1 MTQQMMNTT
10 TPRVGVLKGEIL
22 KHVMPVEVLG
32 KFGTKKPMPKNSSE
46 VVKFRRWLPKGATS
60 ASPNTWSVDPAAHQ
74 LSEGETPNGET
85 IGAQD
90 ITATLIE
97 YGFIYRWTNRTEDLY
112 EDDIPAEFKR
122 LTGERMGLL
131 LEMIRYGQLK
141 AGTNIFRA
149 GAVSSRSSVIALVSA
164 NLLRNVARSL
174 MSNRAQRTTEILSAS
189 TKIGTQPVEAA
200 WVVACHSNLVADL
213 RSQLSGF
220 VHKSEYGTMQPIHA
234 NELGSWEEFRF
245 IWSPELAP
253 YLSAGG
259 TTTANTR
266 LANNAANSGGSENV
280 DVYPMIVL
288 SPECF
293 GDVPLRGK
301 DAMNVAAFPAAQ
313 RTKDDPLGQRGSI
326 SAQTFYT
333 CVRLNEG
340 HMAVVEVACSY
351 LV

>member
-1 MTQQMMNTT
+1 
-10 TPRVGVLKGEIL
+10 
-22 KHVMPVEVLG
+22 
-32 KFGTKKPMPKNSSE
+32 
-46 VVKFRRWLPKGATS
+46 
-60 ASPNTWSVDPAAHQ
+60 
-74 LSEGETPNGET
+74 
-85 IGAQD
+85 
-90 ITATLIE
+90 
-97 YGFIYRWTNRTEDLY
+97 
-112 EDDIPAEFKR
+112 
-122 LTGERMGLL
+122 
-131 LEMIRYGQLK
+131 
-141 AGTNIFRA
+141 
-149 GAVSSRSSVIALVSA
+149 
-164 NLLRNVARSL
+164 
-174 MSNRAQRTTEILSAS
+174 
-189 TKIGTQPVEAA
+189 
-200 WVVACHSNLVADL
+200 
-213 RSQLSGF
+213 
-220 VHKSEYGTMQPIHA
+220 MQPIHA

-326 SAQTFYT
+326 SEQTFYT

>member
-1 MTQQMMNTT
+1 MTTQTMSTVT
-10 TPRVGVLKGEIL
+10 ARIGRLKGEIL

-32 KFGTKKPMPKNSSE
+32 KFGTKKPMPKNVGES
-46 VVKFRRWLPKGATS
+46 VVYRRWLPKGATTS
-60 ASPNTWSVDPAAHQ
+60 SPNTWTVDPAAHQ
-74 LSEGETPNGET
+74 ITEGETPNGEA
-85 IGAQD
+85 ISAQD
-90 ITATLIE
+90 ITATLTE

-112 EDDIPAEFKR
+112 EDDVPSEFKR

-141 AGTNIFRA
+141 AGTNVFRS
-149 GAVSSRSSVIALVSA
+149 GAVASRSLVTALVSA
-164 NLLRNVARSL
+164 NLLRNVARSM
-174 MSNRAQRTTEILSAS
+174 MSNRAQRTTSILSAS
-189 TKIGTQPVEAA
+189 PNIGTQPVEAA
-200 WVVACHSNLVADL
+200 WVVVCHSNMVADL

-220 VHKSEYGTMQPIHA
+220 VHRSEYGSQQPIHE

-245 IWSPELAP
+245 VWSPELAP
-253 YLSAGG
+253 WLAAG
-259 TTTANTR
+259 TTATANTR
-266 LANNAANSGGSENV
+266 LSNNAANSAGTELV
-280 DVYPMIVL
+280 DVYPLIVL

-293 GDVPLRGK
+293 GDVALRGK
-301 DAMNVAAFPAAQ
+301 NAMNVAAFPASQ

-326 SAQTFYT
+326 SAQTYFT